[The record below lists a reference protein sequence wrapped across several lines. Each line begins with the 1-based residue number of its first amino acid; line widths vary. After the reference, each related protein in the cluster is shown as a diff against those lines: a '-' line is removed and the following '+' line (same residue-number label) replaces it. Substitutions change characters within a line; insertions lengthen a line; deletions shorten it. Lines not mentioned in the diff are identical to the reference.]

1 MNTAE
6 QNVCNLLRQTW
17 LSIITLLENL
27 QDVPKQLLDRIRN
40 LMNKLKNLI
49 LETIRDHLQMIID
62 FIERFLALRAID
74 QNKARQSFC
83 STLYACL
90 PAVKKLNEYGIL
102 SDDVYNKLFGPT
114 LITVDDL
121 EPLGIQTLTFHSNF
135 EAFEYIACRLSLT
148 SLLNSF
154 MDEMINKLFDYLSQ
168 FEKFFDLDYWLQNTF
183 IGRQILTLVALY
195 ETAFETILKIINDEL
210 DPFLDCAFAMC
221 DFAISSQN
229 FLDDFSTRFKLERE
243 STPDL
248 GTTLRGPW
256 AVSRDKM
263 FSEFESSISD
273 SKAIFTRIQ
282 NDAERVKTNVQQL
295 NVSKASSNSTSYFG
309 NDSAEYRRDV
319 LVETA

>member
-27 QDVPKQLLDRIRN
+27 QDVPKQLLDRIKN

-49 LETIRDHLQMIID
+49 LDTIREHLQMIIE
-62 FIERFLALRAID
+62 FIERFLALKTVD

-121 EPLGIQTLTFHSNF
+121 QPLGIQTLTFHSNF

-154 MDEMINKLFDYLSQ
+154 MDDMINKLFDYLSQ

-183 IGRQILTLVALY
+183 IGRQILTVVALY
-195 ETAFETILKIINDEL
+195 ETAFETILKILNEEL

-229 FLDDFSTRFKLERE
+229 FLDDFSTKFKLERE
-243 STPDL
+243 TTPDL
-248 GTTLRGPW
+248 ETTLRGPW
-256 AVSRDKM
+256 KVSRDKM
-263 FSEFESSISD
+263 FSEFEESISE
-273 SKAIFTRIQ
+273 SKAIFTKIQ
-282 NDAERVKTNVQQL
+282 ADADRVKTNVEKV
-295 NVSKASSNSTSYFG
+295 NSSKSDTNSTSYFG
-309 NDSAEYRRDV
+309 QDSTNYRRSVDV
-319 LVETA
+319 EYA